1 MVDNPPNSAF
11 ARIVVATDVSSNAGA
26 ALDWAVALAREHGAT
41 ITLVHAIEPV
51 TLSSIPLALQD
62 AVAQQLA
69 SLEDEVRNAGVD
81 VTSRSG
87 VGRTWEIVAEAV
99 ADVGAD
105 LIVVGARGH
114 TPYTGM
120 LLGSTADRIIRTAR
134 VPVLTV
140 HPGDAQ
146 APEHIRTVLVATDFS
161 EEAGLACDVTLR
173 LLGPPAGHKL
183 VLLHA
188 WEPLVDYGFG
198 VAGPIAHQLDDVE
211 SEVRAMLGPV
221 AERLRAG
228 GWDVEVAI
236 RQGYPAAVIEREADL
251 MSADLIAVGT
261 RGRTGLR
268 NLMLGSIA
276 ERVLHHAPCPV
287 LSVRHPEEM
296 EGSGAAEETRAVRA

>member
-1 MVDNPPNSAF
+1 MKDDPPAPAF
-11 ARIVVATDVSSNAGA
+11 RRIIVATDVSMNAGI
-26 ALDWAVALAREHGAT
+26 ALRWAIALARTHDAH
-41 ITLVHAIEPV
+41 ITLVHAIEPL

-62 AVAQQLA
+62 AVAQQMA
-69 SLEDEVRNAGVD
+69 TLEEEVRQAGVE
-81 VTSRSG
+81 VTSHAG

-99 ADVGAD
+99 DDVGAD

-140 HPGDAQ
+140 HPGDAE

-161 EEAGLACDVTLR
+161 EEAGLACEVTLR
-173 LLGPPAGHKL
+173 LLGPPRDHRL

-198 VAGPIAHQLDDVE
+198 VAGPIAHQLDEVE
-211 SEVRAMLGPV
+211 SEARSMLGPV
-221 AERLRAG
+221 AERLTAE
-228 GWDVEVAI
+228 GWSVDVAI
-236 RQGYPAAVIEREADL
+236 RQGYPAAVIEREADQIG
-251 MSADLIAVGT
+251 ADLIAVGT
-261 RGRTGLR
+261 RGRTGLG

-287 LSVRHPEEM
+287 LSVRRPNDV
-296 EGSGAAEETRAVRA
+296 EGTGTADVASAAQA